1 MSRFVVVSFAFL
13 GWAFYELSGGAD
25 FEPPQRAEPVA
36 KVAPQTGGTDRDTT
50 AAAAIVTKTPVIAP
64 RIVVQTAAAVQTDN
78 QATDLAAEA
87 SSARRAVLSRG
98 LSEGSAL
105 FPNLSNTAGIAVA
118 SLEGGPTQFVTVSQ
132 PVVAQEEPEEFV
144 EPAKDMRKIT
154 GSRVNMRGGPGTI
167 YPVISRLLSGN
178 EVEVLSD
185 SGTGWLRLRSSE
197 GQKVG
202 WVAASLVSKKS
213 N

>member
-25 FEPPQRAEPVA
+25 FEPPRRAEPVA
-36 KVAPQTGGTDRDTT
+36 KVAPQTGSPDRDTT
-50 AAAAIVTKTPVIAP
+50 AAAAIVTQTPVLAP
-64 RIVVQTAAAVQTDN
+64 RIVVQTAATAQTDTPASN
-78 QATDLAAEA
+78 LAAEA
-87 SSARRAVLSRG
+87 PSAQPAVLSRG
-98 LSEGSAL
+98 VSEGSRL
-105 FPNLSNTAGIAVA
+105 FPNLSDTARIAVA
-118 SLEGGPTQFVTVSQ
+118 SLEGGATQFVTVSQ
-132 PVVAQEEPEEFV
+132 PVATQEDPEPYV

-167 YPVISRLLSGN
+167 YPVISRLLAGN

-185 SGTGWLRLRSSE
+185 SGTGWLRLRAGE